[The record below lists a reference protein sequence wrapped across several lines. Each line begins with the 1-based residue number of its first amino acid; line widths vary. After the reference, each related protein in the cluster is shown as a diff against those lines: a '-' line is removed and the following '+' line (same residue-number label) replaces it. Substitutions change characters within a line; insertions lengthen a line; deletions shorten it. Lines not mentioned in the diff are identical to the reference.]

1 MHTDYIP
8 YFDYTTRSRLDKA
21 IKSLVEIIE
30 GIAIDEVI
38 NSRELSF
45 LAEWIGQNDDLKNRH
60 PFNELIPVVQAA
72 FQDYILTEDG
82 KQDVLWL
89 CQKLTSHTSFYDQV
103 TNDIQKLHGILGGI
117 IADGVITE
125 KELIGL
131 REWLIQH
138 EHLRT
143 CWPYDEIDSIVTSV
157 MADKKINEEENKIL
171 TAVFSDFLSFY
182 DDRVITSPPILE
194 ASQISGICAVCP
206 EIQFKNS
213 TFCFTG
219 TSSRYKRQEL
229 EKLVVRLGGKFTKN
243 VSKSLN
249 YLVIGAEGNPCWTYA
264 CYGRKVEAAINL
276 RKEGHR
282 LLLVH
287 ENDFHDAVADFVG
300 G

>member
-8 YFDYTTRSRLDKA
+8 YFDYTTRSRFDKA
-21 IKSLVEIIE
+21 IKSLVGIIE

-219 TSSRYKRQEL
+219 TSSRHKRQEL